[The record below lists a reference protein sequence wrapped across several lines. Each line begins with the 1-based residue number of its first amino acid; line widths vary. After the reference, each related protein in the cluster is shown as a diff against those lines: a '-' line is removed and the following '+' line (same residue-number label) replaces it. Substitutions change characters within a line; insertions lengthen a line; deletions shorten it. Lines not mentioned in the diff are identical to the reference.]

1 MPAVPSVAEKIK
13 LLVEWAPALSLLSVI
28 SAAETPR
35 DRAAGALKLMRFVA
49 TKTTTQVDDDLV
61 ERVEACLLSPQGDE
75 LFRYIVALVMAI
87 SSAEVP
93 E

>member
-1 MPAVPSVAEKIK
+1 
-13 LLVEWAPALSLLSVI
+13 
-28 SAAETPR
+28 
-35 DRAAGALKLMRFVA
+35 MRFVA